1 MKILAGTIAAL
12 LLLGIALWRPWENAA
27 PPPAPVSAPV
37 AANTAPA
44 PTANR
49 ESPSEPDVT
58 PVPPPPPPPLA
69 TDLSKLTPEELQRV
83 RDAVDNVELTLR
95 DYAVA
100 LDGNPVGTNA
110 EITAALRGDNAKQ
123 LKLDLPSGSTV
134 NAAGELCDPW
144 GTAWFFHQ
152 LSAKKMELRSAG
164 PDRKIYTED
173 DFVR

>member
-1 MKILAGTIAAL
+1 MKVLAGTIAAL
-12 LLLGIALWRPWENAA
+12 LLLGILLWRPWENAT
-27 PPPAPVSAPV
+27 PPPAPVSTPPAAKIAP
-37 AANTAPA
+37 P
-44 PTANR
+44 PDR
-49 ESPSEPDVT
+49 ELPSEPDVT
-58 PVPPPPPPPLA
+58 PVPPPPPPPIA

-95 DYAVA
+95 DYSVA

-110 EITAALRGDNAKQ
+110 EITAALRGDNSKQ
-123 LKLDLPSGSTV
+123 MKLEIPAGSTV

-164 PDRKIYTED
+164 PDRKLYTED

>member
-1 MKILAGTIAAL
+1 MKVLAGTIAAL
-12 LLLGIALWRPWENAA
+12 LLLGLVLWRPWEDAT
-27 PPPAPVSAPV
+27 PPPAPAP
-37 AANTAPA
+37 PA
-44 PTANR
+44 PPTKATPKPPAP
-49 ESPSEPDVT
+49 ELPPEPAVT
-58 PVPPPPPPPLA
+58 PVEPPPAPPPGN
-69 TDLSKLTPEELQRV
+69 DLSKLTKEDIQRI

-100 LDGNPVGTNA
+100 LNGNPVGTNA
-110 EITAALRGDNAKQ
+110 EITAALLGDNAKQ
-123 LKLDLPSGSTV
+123 LKLDIPAGSTI

-164 PDRKIYTED
+164 PDRKIYTDD

>member
-12 LLLGIALWRPWENAA
+12 LLFGIALWRPWEDAA
-27 PPPAPVSAPV
+27 PPPAP
-37 AANTAPA
+37 A
-44 PTANR
+44 PTAVA
-49 ESPSEPDVT
+49 EKAKPKPPALQLPPEPDVT
-58 PVPPPPPPPLA
+58 PVEPPPPPPPGN
-69 TDLSKLTPEELQRV
+69 DLSKLTTEEIQRV
-83 RDAVDNVELTLR
+83 RTAIDGMELTLR

-100 LDGNPVGTNA
+100 LGGNPVGTNA
-110 EITAALRGDNAKQ
+110 EITAALLGDNAKQ
-123 LKLDLPSGSTV
+123 LKLEVPTGSTV